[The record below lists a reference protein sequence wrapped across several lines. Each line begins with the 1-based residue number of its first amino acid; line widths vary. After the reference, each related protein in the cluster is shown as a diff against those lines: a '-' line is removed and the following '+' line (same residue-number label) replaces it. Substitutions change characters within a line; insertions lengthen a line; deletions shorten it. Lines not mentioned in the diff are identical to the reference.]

1 MTEAIGDQTDGVSR
15 TDSSSAAVVDRD
27 EIRLARFY
35 PLETMADRAF
45 VARILEIATEAVSM
59 YLDAWLPVLGFV
71 ATDAPERPARELGTA
86 VAICEALDLLDANR
100 ISDLKVLLTL
110 ADLGRGKLPF
120 ALGGK
125 RSTEL
130 IEQLSG
136 LPVLDELAASDSQEL
151 HVRVFRL
158 NLGTPRDR
166 LRMAVRFLDSGLHD
180 LVYSA
185 EATAFARFNAKAP
198 TPLARSDA
206 LSADDRVYRAALS
219 HFETALQA
227 ALEVSRL
234 KGHQP
239 SATSAIFWASLLFTR
254 LCNFSV
260 SLSKLL
266 PGSAYSMGK
275 ADEIWDNSSVS
286 SLARDIFECF
296 LLFFYLGVETVPED
310 EWKARQSLMHLH
322 DCTMRLRVF
331 YVGEAEA
338 VQRAFYE
345 GEQTRL
351 KALLEANTYFAS
363 LPEKQRN
370 RLLKGRDL
378 LFLSQDEILERL
390 GEDRA
395 LIRRIYEMLS
405 AHTHSLPL
413 SFYSGRED
421 DRGRGVENLPEKRYM
436 AQSLEFLTRI
446 LARATTAYLSVFPET
461 GDQVANEA

>member
-1 MTEAIGDQTDGVSR
+1 MAEYSDIEA
-15 TDSSSAAVVDRD
+15 
-27 EIRLARFY
+27 
-35 PLETMADRAF
+35 
-45 VARILEIATEAVSM
+45 
-59 YLDAWLPVLGFV
+59 
-71 ATDAPERPARELGTA
+71 ELT
-86 VAICEALDLLDANR
+86 VR
-100 ISDLKVLLTL
+100 IS
-110 ADLGRGKLPF
+110 P
-120 ALGGK
+120 
-125 RSTEL
+125 RSR
-130 IEQLSG
+130 S
-136 LPVLDELAASDSQEL
+136 
-151 HVRVFRL
+151 R
-158 NLGTPRDR
+158 
-166 LRMAVRFLDSGLHD
+166 
-180 LVYSA
+180 A
-185 EATAFARFNAKAP
+185 EATAFARFNGNAP
-198 TPLARSDA
+198 TLLARPHA
-206 LSADDRVYRAALS
+206 LSADDRVYRNSLS
-219 HFETALQA
+219 HFETALQK
-227 ALEVSRL
+227 ALGVSRL

-260 SLSKLL
+260 SLSRLL

-345 GEQTRL
+345 GEQKRL
-351 KALLEANTYFAS
+351 KALLEANNYFAN

-370 RLLKGRDL
+370 RFLKGRDL
-378 LFLSQDEILERL
+378 LFLSQDEVLERL

-436 AQSLEFLTRI
+436 AQSLEFLTGI
-446 LARATTAYLSVFPET
+446 LVRATTAYLSIFPDTNDE
-461 GDQVANEA
+461 VANTA